1 MVATLRDILSVHVH
15 AFPIIRTGENNIV
28 VSKFKCDVTY
38 DTIAF
43 IQPYKHK
50 QKEINFLK

>member
-15 AFPIIRTGENNIV
+15 AFPIIRNGENNIV
-28 VSKFKCDVTY
+28 VSKFNSDVTY

-43 IQPYKHK
+43 ILWYKHK
-50 QKEINFLK
+50 QKEITVLK